1 MFAEIIKNR
10 SQLIATRDR
19 EIVVEIV
26 EAGIRSVL
34 PENIVKSHVAYD
46 SVRDVVTVNRQR
58 IELSGKRVFVVGG
71 GKASDGLARSLEDL
85 LGPRRITAG
94 IVSTKYGNPDFRTE
108 KIKVEQAGHP
118 VPDQSGARSVRRML
132 DLKAA
137 FSYRGKRLS
146 FVPSFWWWLSSDA
159 LSSGRHYA

>member
-1 MFAEIIKNR
+1 MLAEIVKNTG
-10 SQLIATRDR
+10 QLTATRDR
-19 EIVVEIV
+19 KMVVEIV

-46 SVRDVVTVNRQR
+46 SVKDVVTVNRHS

-71 GKASDGLARSLEDL
+71 GKASDGMARSLEDL

-94 IVSTKYGNPDFRTE
+94 IVTTKYGNPDFHTE
-108 KIKVEQAGHP
+108 KIEVEQAGHP

-132 DLKAA
+132 
-137 FSYRGKRLS
+137 G
-146 FVPSFWWWLSSDA
+146 VWNM
-159 LSSGRHYA
+159 